1 MSAQPTTGSSRSTAP
16 ATTTT
21 TNRSSSPACPSAPAK
36 TPSTPPAA
44 STSTTP
50 PPGPDP
56 RRTYGRDHLAS
67 AITPRPFLAYSGRP
81 AVWMFTFAQ
90 GGNANQK
97 PRFPPPLQE
106 PGTGARSCPRGPGF
120 LMAPGHRASSV
131 ACWSPRVARATRSL
145 PAARRGRD
153 GLVRR
158 LVDAKDLRQPGDLQ
172 DLQDPLLRADQ
183 VQRAVAGPHP
193 LQAPDQHP
201 EAGGVEEPDPAQ
213 VDDELVAAL
222 ADQVDEQLPQPRRG
236 IHIDLALH
244 VDDLDA
250 VL

>member
-1 MSAQPTTGSSRSTAP
+1 M
-16 ATTTT
+16 
-21 TNRSSSPACPSAPAK
+21 
-36 TPSTPPAA
+36 
-44 STSTTP
+44 
-50 PPGPDP
+50 PGPVELA
-56 RRTYGRDHLAS
+56 DHAENMETDAPSKGQADAAGVFRSL
-67 AITPRPFLAYSGRP
+67 

-236 IHIDLALH
+236 VDIDLAPH
-244 VDDLDA
+244 VDDLNA
-250 VL
+250 VLGVVTQLQIHMSSG